1 MQHTDLPAPD
11 AIAVAHSQRL
21 RAAIID
27 HINTAGGAISFA
39 EYMNHALYEPGLGY
53 YMAGSAKFGAEGDFV
68 TAPEVS
74 PLFGRAIAVQI
85 EEILGDVGGSILELG
100 AGSGKLALSIMQA
113 LLSEASSSSPDTSRK
128 DTSQAGALP
137 PGFVYAILE
146 PSAELAQRQRALLQG
161 SLSAEAFE
169 RVRWLDKLPSTFDG
183 VVLANE
189 VMDALPV
196 ERFQTA
202 SDGLRQLHVLAD
214 FTLEPQPAAQSL
226 INALA
231 ALEDDLGYPLP
242 TAYESEVSLLLAPWI
257 RSLATMLDKGVI
269 LLIDYG
275 YPRREYY
282 SLERSR
288 GTLTCFY
295 RHRAHYD
302 PMQMPGLQDITAHV
316 DFTAVAEASVAAD
329 LSLLGYASQSA
340 FLLDNNLLDLAD
352 TTLAGSDNEMH
363 RMALAK
369 EIKTLTL
376 PGEMGERFQ
385 VMALGKRYDRPLRG
399 FRSQDLAYR
408 L

>member
-27 HINTAGGAISFA
+27 HINSAGGAISFA

-100 AGSGKLALSIMQA
+100 AGSGKLAVSILQA
-113 LLSEASSSSPDTSRK
+113 LLSEAGSSRK
-128 DTSQAGALP
+128 DTSQVGALP
-137 PGFVYAILE
+137 PDFFYAILE

-161 SLSAEAFE
+161 SLPAEAFA
-169 RVRWLDKLPSTFDG
+169 RVRWLDTLPSAFDG

-196 ERFQTA
+196 ERFQSA
-202 SDGLRQLHVLAD
+202 SDGLRQLHVSAE
-214 FTLEPQPAAQSL
+214 FTLERQPASQSL

-231 ALEDDLGYPLP
+231 ALEDDLGYQLP
-242 TAYESEVSLLLAPWI
+242 TNYESEVSLLLAPWI
-257 RSLATMLDKGVI
+257 RSLANMLDKGVI

-282 SLERSR
+282 SLERSS

-340 FLLDNNLLDLAD
+340 FLLDNNLLEIAD
-352 TTLAGSDNEMH
+352 NTLAGSDNEMH